1 MPTGIHTPVAHSPP
15 HPPQPRTAVYTGSF
29 DPITLGHL
37 DVIQRAS
44 RIFDGIVVGVG
55 INPEKQPI
63 FTLADRVQLVRES
76 VADLPNVRV
85 ELFSGLSVAFVRE
98 QGAHV
103 LLRGVR
109 SLTDIDAEFTM
120 TLANRKL
127 DPAVET
133 VFLMADAQYS
143 HISSSLLKQITP
155 LADDEAL
162 LKFVPPSVVAP
173 LRRELSG
180 PSCRLAR
187 NPSDNAPGGH
197 RVHAGFVPLP
207 CKPDARAREIRR
219 PSRKANR
226 ILLLAL
232 RAWMGKVP
240 ALVSG
245 TAGCHTQYQQTA
257 FAKKKHPDAEEPV
270 GGTRRSR

>member
-1 MPTGIHTPVAHSPP
+1 MPPDRIQPGPRGLSDGNPRVGPAHGMLPVPDDSPESSPVASPA
-15 HPPQPRTAVYTGSF
+15 PPQRIAVYTGSF

-44 RIFDGIVVGVG
+44 RVFDGIVVGVG

-63 FTLADRVQLVRES
+63 FSLADRVHLVRES
-76 VADLPNVRV
+76 VAGLANVRV

-127 DPAVET
+127 DPGVET

-162 LKFVPPSVVAP
+162 LKFVPPPVVAP
-173 LRRELSG
+173 LRRMLSG
-180 PSCRLAR
+180 PA
-187 NPSDNAPGGH
+187 
-197 RVHAGFVPLP
+197 
-207 CKPDARAREIRR
+207 
-219 PSRKANR
+219 
-226 ILLLAL
+226 
-232 RAWMGKVP
+232 
-240 ALVSG
+240 
-245 TAGCHTQYQQTA
+245 
-257 FAKKKHPDAEEPV
+257 
-270 GGTRRSR
+270 

>member
-15 HPPQPRTAVYTGSF
+15 LPSQPRTAVYTGSF

-180 PSCRLAR
+180 PS
-187 NPSDNAPGGH
+187 
-197 RVHAGFVPLP
+197 
-207 CKPDARAREIRR
+207 
-219 PSRKANR
+219 
-226 ILLLAL
+226 
-232 RAWMGKVP
+232 
-240 ALVSG
+240 
-245 TAGCHTQYQQTA
+245 
-257 FAKKKHPDAEEPV
+257 
-270 GGTRRSR
+270 